1 MVLKRSNRSAFG
13 RVILW
18 TLCVSAGIITIFNIV
33 FVLQAATELAIL
45 KAPGRGKTTYP
56 LLFKEKRVEYEPTSE
71 ETKFLEL
78 EVYSS
83 KENVTL
89 TINGKRR
96 WDTSEM
102 LIRGLNV
109 VVLNEVTGAVMSSR
123 WYDTYESAAD
133 SGLLVKFLKGLRQ
146 GRIVCFAVKD
156 DAAAR
161 LSEEAVSFL
170 SSYGSSFVKHLQF
183 RSTWAFIV
191 SGTRSNQR
199 IIHAESF
206 QNPSGDGKW
215 ASPVSIRTLIK
226 LLPDNVV
233 KCSWEDTTANRR
245 RREFCDKYEGYG
257 DVCKCEDPVS
267 IELNPPPFLDGSR
280 FKLPIAVMASN
291 RPSYL
296 LRMLLGLQKVEG
308 LDPSMI
314 TVFIDGFWPE
324 PASVTRLVG
333 VKLEQHAGVSRLN
346 ARIAQH
352 YKKSIIDSFDQH
364 PDANY
369 VLLLE
374 EDLDVS
380 VDILSYFKQ
389 LLPVYENDESVY
401 CISAWNDQGYDHVCN
416 DPAMMYRVDTMP
428 GLGWVLSRKLF
439 KNELEKKW
447 PKPHEFVDW
456 DMWMRAEFN
465 RKGRECIIPDISRTY
480 HFGGKGLNVGGLMQ
494 ALYFEKHTLN
504 TEPHVK
510 LDVEKMYKDNYEK
523 EIENLLSKAKTL
535 DVSQISCLKIKDLIP
550 DTQDG
555 LTYVFYIR
563 MDGIADFITWK
574 HLATCL
580 RMWDLDARG
589 FHNSMWRFWLKKH
602 HVIVVGC
609 PASKYCTHKPDNL
622 ESLYIPEKVKRPMD
636 DQ

>member
-1 MVLKRSNRSAFG
+1 MVLKRSSRSVFG
-13 RVILW
+13 RVIVW
-18 TLCVSAGIITIFNIV
+18 TLFGSAGIIIVFNMV
-33 FVLQAATELAIL
+33 FVLQTATELAIL
-45 KAPGRGKTTYP
+45 KNAGPDKTTFP
-56 LLFKEKRVEYEPTSE
+56 SLFKEKRAQYEPTSE

-133 SGLLVKFLKGLRQ
+133 SGLLVKYLKGLRQ

-161 LSEEAVSFL
+161 LSEEAVSYL
-170 SSYGSSFVKHLQF
+170 SSYGSSFVKQLQF

-191 SGTRSNQR
+191 SGTRNNQR
-199 IIHAESF
+199 IVHAESF
-206 QNPSGDGKW
+206 QNPATHGKW
-215 ASPVSIRTLIK
+215 ANPVTIRTLIK
-226 LLPDNVV
+226 LLPENVV
-233 KCSWEDTTANRR
+233 ECSWEDTIANRR

-257 DVCKCEDPVS
+257 DVCRCEDPVS

-280 FKLPIAVMASN
+280 FQLPIAVMASN

-324 PASVTRLVG
+324 PASVTRLLG

-346 ARIAQH
+346 ARIGQH

-364 PDANY
+364 PDANFL
-369 VLLLE
+369 LLLE

-401 CISAWNDQGYDHVCN
+401 CISAWNDQGYDHVCS

-439 KNELEKKW
+439 KNELEAKW
-447 PKPHEFVDW
+447 PKPDEFIDW
-456 DMWMRAEFN
+456 DIWMRASFN

-480 HFGGKGLNVGGLMQ
+480 HFGGKGLNVGGAMQ

-523 EIENLLSKAKTL
+523 EIEHLLSKATIL

-555 LTYVFYIR
+555 LFVFYIR
-563 MDGIADFITWK
+563 MDAIADFITWK

-589 FHNSMWRFWLKKH
+589 FHNGMWRFWLKKN

-609 PASKYCTHKPDNL
+609 PASKYCTHKPENL
-622 ESLYIPEKVKRPMD
+622 QPLYIPETVKRPMD
-636 DQ
+636 DE